1 MPLPSKFHCAFVT
14 FGAIVVDDV
23 FPVTTEYEMLNIQDI
38 DSKISELPAGFRDKT
53 TPKTVGAVIITDI
66 MIRIPMRTNKP
77 LFNPID
83 DFLNKKNSE

>member
-1 MPLPSKFHCAFVT
+1 
-14 FGAIVVDDV
+14 
-23 FPVTTEYEMLNIQDI
+23 
-38 DSKISELPAGFRDKT
+38 
-53 TPKTVGAVIITDI
+53 